1 MFFII
6 KKENGNH
13 NSKLLRV
20 SFVYFKDLKIYSKNF
35 WFNANDGNII
45 GRRKS
50 FSVPLVNFSNFSFT
64 LSYALNELV
73 HKEKISLTE
82 KEKRKLFDYLESY
95 DEGEVDIN
103 TILKVLPQSSKAI
116 IRQKLKENFGGR
128 FNRRFRKGVLR

>member
-20 SFVYFKDLKIYSKNF
+20 SFVYFKDLKISSKNF
-35 WFNANDGNII
+35 WFNANDGNVI
-45 GRRKS
+45 GRRES
-50 FSVPLVNFSNFSFT
+50 FSIPLFNFSNFSF
-64 LSYALNELV
+64 SINYALDELV
-73 HKEKISLTE
+73 HKEKIFLTE

-95 DEGEVDIN
+95 DQGEIDIN